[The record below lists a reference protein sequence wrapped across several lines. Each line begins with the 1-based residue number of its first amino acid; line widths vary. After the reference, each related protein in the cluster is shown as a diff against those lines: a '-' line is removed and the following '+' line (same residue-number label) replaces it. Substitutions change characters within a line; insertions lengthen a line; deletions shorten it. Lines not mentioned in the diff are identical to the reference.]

1 MKIRGQFAQGLA
13 NAARVQ
19 APRFPAIVAGLPARL
34 SPMHFPAKPELMNA
48 QATWYFDFV
57 SPFAYLQWRKLQR
70 LAVSGMAY
78 RPILFA
84 GLLNRL
90 GHKGPAEIPAKRI
103 FTYRHVTWRAERDG
117 VPLTFPQAHPFNPL
131 PALRLC
137 IAAGTTTE
145 AIDVVFR
152 YLWEEGR
159 STETA
164 GEVDELARRLGF
176 QDAAAPLADDCVK
189 AVLRE
194 NFDRALE
201 DGVFGVP
208 TIVCDHQI
216 FWGDDATGMFL
227 DYIRDPDRFNSGE
240 MVRVTQLPVG
250 ATRPQATHG
259 AHDRERPDSMALNPP
274 ACAWCAPAAAADL
287 R

>member
-1 MKIRGQFAQGLA
+1 
-13 NAARVQ
+13 
-19 APRFPAIVAGLPARL
+19 
-34 SPMHFPAKPELMNA
+34 MNA

-117 VPLTFPQAHPFNPL
+117 VPLTFPRAHPFNPL

-274 ACAWCAPAAAADL
+274 ACAWCAAAAADL